1 MVSKEECVNTLRGR
15 RSELSRR
22 FKVRSM
28 SLFGSVARNEQT
40 EKSDVDILVDMEPN
54 LLRQVGLKQYL
65 EEALG
70 TSVDVIREHRGMDS
84 YFLNQINHD
93 RITIFS

>member
-1 MVSKEECVNTLRGR
+1 MVSKEECISRLRGR
-15 RSELSRR
+15 QSELSRR

-28 SLFGSVARNEQT
+28 SLFGSVARDEQT
-40 EKSDVDILVDMEPN
+40 EASDVDILVDMEPN

-65 EEALG
+65 EDTLG
-70 TSVDVIREHRGMDS
+70 TSVDVIREHKGMDS

-93 RITIFS
+93 RITIFN